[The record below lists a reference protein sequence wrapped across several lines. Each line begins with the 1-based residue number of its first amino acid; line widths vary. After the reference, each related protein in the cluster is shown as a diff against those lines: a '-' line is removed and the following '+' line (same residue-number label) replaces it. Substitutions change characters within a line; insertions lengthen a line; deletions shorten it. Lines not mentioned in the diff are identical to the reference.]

1 MEFYLL
7 FTGEDSIE
15 GTEGHP
21 SDFIESPKSST
32 SKQSPRPIGQ
42 KQAKAA
48 KRVEEHQS
56 AMSDVLEELKMK
68 NRALQRFTDALQR
81 ASDIKIM
88 TTSLEGLDE
97 TSKQLLIRE
106 KEQLQA
112 RLQNNVESEPDDEER
127 ITLRPL
133 VDLDDSDGKDIE
145 NDVIQSVDPLACVI
159 GDEEGVCDVEYL
171 NEYQPEH

>member
-1 MEFYLL
+1 
-7 FTGEDSIE
+7 
-15 GTEGHP
+15 
-21 SDFIESPKSST
+21 
-32 SKQSPRPIGQ
+32 
-42 KQAKAA
+42 
-48 KRVEEHQS
+48 
-56 AMSDVLEELKMK
+56 MSDVLEELKMK